1 MPVNIIP
8 SFILYCAVSAITPG
22 PANLTS
28 LASAIKYGRGPALR
42 QWRGI
47 FTGFAIVALF
57 SSVAVW
63 FLGSVL
69 NRYLRVL
76 IWIGAGYILWLAWH
90 IYRSNDAGDAEDAD
104 GAGNARHCSFLTG
117 LFVQLTNAKIFIF
130 CMTALTTF
138 ALPYAKSWFD
148 VLKVAVFL
156 PFTGP
161 MANLV
166 WLFAGASLQKFFRNY
181 RKPVNTVMAL
191 SLVLCAVNIL
201 LS

>member
-1 MPVNIIP
+1 
-8 SFILYCAVSAITPG
+8 
-22 PANLTS
+22 
-28 LASAIKYGRGPALR
+28 
-42 QWRGI
+42 
-47 FTGFAIVALF
+47 
-57 SSVAVW
+57 
-63 FLGSVL
+63 VL

-76 IWIGAGYILWLAWH
+76 LWIGAGYILWLAWH
-90 IYRSNDAGDAEDAD
+90 IYRSDDAGAAGDAVGE
-104 GAGNARHCSFLTG
+104 GNVRHCSFLTG
-117 LFVQLTNAKIFIF
+117 LFVPLTNAKIIIF

-138 ALPYAKSWFD
+138 VLPYAKSWFD

-166 WLFAGASLQKFFRNY
+166 WLYAGASLQKFFRNY
-181 RKPVNTVMAL
+181 RKSVNTVMAL